1 MSRYIEKTYLWV
13 LMELSFEE
21 LVKYNS
27 IFWTSVLVS
36 WLLAANSWGAKSQH
50 HLPSPSVREGPG
62 LMIDLCS
69 NVSHGPGPETGDII
83 YYANHFLSASNRIS
97 GEFFILL
104 TWPGHNHVPDNQTE
118 NCSQLMLWDYL
129 KTLCVEVRL
138 SCDEG
143 RTLKVCSV
151 SQIQRRRSFLWHCI
165 AI

>member
-1 MSRYIEKTYLWV
+1 MSLEGTFWTAKSGE
-13 LMELSFEE
+13 MELYF
-21 LVKYNS
+21 L
-27 IFWTSVLVS
+27 TSVLVS
-36 WLLAANSWGAKSQH
+36 WLLAFKEQRVTITCPRH
-50 HLPSPSVREGPG
+50 PSEGPG

-69 NVSHGPGPETGDII
+69 NVSHGLGPETVDII

-97 GEFFILL
+97 GEFFIFF
-104 TWPGHNHVPDNQTE
+104 TWPGRNHVPDNQPE
-118 NCSQLMLWDYL
+118 YCSQLMLWDYL

-143 RTLKVCSV
+143 RTFKVCCV